1 MKALDRED
9 NTEIEASLRE
19 IGQILARG
27 YRRLRFGGESA
38 QKALAESTKVE
49 RPCGLVNRRRKE
61 AA

>member
-27 YRRLRFGGESA
+27 YRRLRCGEESA
-38 QKALAESTKVE
+38 QKALAESTEVE
-49 RPCGLVNRRRKE
+49 RPCGSVNRRRKE